1 MKYYVTFKVDGRY
14 VAEVEADSIEEAK
27 KLGRDEYMDADFNK
41 MDVIFGQMVIV
52 EDEEDIVWEA

>member
-27 KLGRDEYMDADFNK
+27 KLGRDEYMDANLNE
-41 MDVIFGQMVIV
+41 MDVIFGQMVTV
-52 EDEEDIVWEA
+52 EDEEDVVWEA

>member
-41 MDVIFGQMVIV
+41 MDVIFGQMVTV